1 VLFSDIVLYR
11 EIVLYSNIVTSYKY
25 IVLYSAGQRQAIS
38 GQTWRD
44 TGKHFKLKNL
54 IYGSMLLSG
63 AVRRRS
69 ADPKFTDVVDLTSR
83 SIIFQTLHECYS
95 NIMLSARLVRWSKS
109 LSCVICIT
117 SILSKWC
124 GSQ

>member
-11 EIVLYSNIVTSYKY
+11 EIVLYSNIVTSYNY
-25 IVLYSAGQRQAIS
+25 ILVVLYSAGQRQAIS

-69 ADPKFTDVVDLTSR
+69 ADPKFTDVPS
-83 SIIFQTLHECYS
+83 
-95 NIMLSARLVRWSKS
+95 
-109 LSCVICIT
+109 
-117 SILSKWC
+117 
-124 GSQ
+124 G